1 MQKKTIMFTILMTLV
16 LVFNMF
22 GCSYSTE
29 STSAYVGSSTYFYD
43 NKLFY
48 LDNNN
53 GQNNIKFISYDT
65 HESYYFCFEPSCL
78 HNTNECLS
86 YIENGMF
93 MHLVVD
99 ESASANGVVLYASY
113 SYRKE
118 VTDLNYISG
127 IMKLD
132 SSANTKT
139 PIINNT
145 DCESINQVTLWNNR
159 IFFSATKED
168 YIFKIF
174 SVGTDGKNLT
184 QLTPTVEHNFYIHSI
199 SDDSFYYFDDLG
211 NFYSTKDFKK
221 SELIHTSKYPYGVYI
236 SSGYLYYCDDEV
248 YSDNANPELEAFDF
262 NSGKFS
268 TYVWP
273 TYSYSYYR
281 IPLSN
286 SSQTPEKVTS
296 GVLRSQK
303 MLITNDYFYLVS
315 VDHKYLG
322 NYLVYDPE
330 YKLEVPVHVA
340 VTTNGIQKI
349 DLKTLEIEH
358 IPFDDDWRIA
368 YIISVDD
375 EKIIFYGE
383 NMQEVLENQEQQGAR
398 YVVYDIA
405 TDTYTVM

>member
-1 MQKKTIMFTILMTLV
+1 
-16 LVFNMF
+16 
-22 GCSYSTE
+22 
-29 STSAYVGSSTYFYD
+29 
-43 NKLFY
+43 
-48 LDNNN
+48 
-53 GQNNIKFISYDT
+53 
-65 HESYYFCFEPSCL
+65 
-78 HNTNECLS
+78 
-86 YIENGMF
+86 
-93 MHLVVD
+93 
-99 ESASANGVVLYASY
+99 
-113 SYRKE
+113 
-118 VTDLNYISG
+118 
-127 IMKLD
+127 MKLD